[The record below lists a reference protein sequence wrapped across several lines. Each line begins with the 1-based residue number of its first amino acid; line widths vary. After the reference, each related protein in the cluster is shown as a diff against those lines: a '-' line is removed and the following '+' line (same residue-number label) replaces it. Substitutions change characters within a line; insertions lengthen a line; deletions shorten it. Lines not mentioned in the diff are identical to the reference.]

1 MDEPWARLRQISTP
15 KENSMRDFK
24 ELKVWQKAHRFV
36 IEVYQQSRS
45 FPADERFGLT
55 AHLRKSVTSVPSN
68 IAEGCGREGERE
80 LARFLSIAAGSAS
93 ESEYQ
98 LLLARDLG
106 YLQPDMYR
114 QLDDQVNEVKR
125 MLNSF
130 IKTLC

>member
-1 MDEPWARLRQISTP
+1 MSRGRCLRNIP
-15 KENSMRDFK
+15 IPAKENSMRDFK
-24 ELKVWQKAHRFV
+24 ELKVWQKAHHFV
-36 IEVYQQSRS
+36 IDVYRQSRS

-55 AHLRKSVTSVPSN
+55 AHLRKSATSVPSN

-106 YLQPDMYR
+106 YLEPDVHR
-114 QLDDQVNEVKR
+114 HLDDQVNEVKR
-125 MLNSF
+125 MLNAF
-130 IKTLC
+130 IKTLS

>member
-1 MDEPWARLRQISTP
+1 MDEPWARLRQISTQ
-15 KENSMRDFK
+15 KKNSMRDFK

-106 YLQPDMYR
+106 YLQPDMHR

>member
-1 MDEPWARLRQISTP
+1 
-15 KENSMRDFK
+15 MRDFK
-24 ELKVWQKAHRFV
+24 DLKVWHKAHRLV
-36 IEVYQQSRS
+36 IDVYQHSRS

-55 AHLRKSVTSVPSN
+55 AHLRKSATSVPSN

-106 YLQPDMYR
+106 YLQPDVHR
-114 QLDDQVNEVKR
+114 QLDGQANEVKR

-130 IKTLC
+130 IKTLS